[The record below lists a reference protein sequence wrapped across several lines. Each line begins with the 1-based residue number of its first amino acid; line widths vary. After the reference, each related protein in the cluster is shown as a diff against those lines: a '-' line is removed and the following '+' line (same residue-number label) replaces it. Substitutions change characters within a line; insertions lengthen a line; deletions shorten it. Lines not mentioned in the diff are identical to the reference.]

1 MCQNLEASTAIISG
15 ESEVVEGNRTKSEEP
30 ELEVR
35 LCMSIASTFLH
46 WCSEYAINLQC
57 FGQKLENLVA
67 LGTKC
72 LISKRAGPQTIGQIY
87 MGSIRYI

>member
-35 LCMSIASTFLH
+35 LCMSIAPTFLH
-46 WCSEYAINLQC
+46 WCSEYVISVPFLQF
-57 FGQKLENLVA
+57 FGQKLENLIA

-72 LISKRAGPQTIGQIY
+72 LISKRAGPQTDIY
-87 MGSIRYI
+87 GFY

>member
-35 LCMSIASTFLH
+35 LCMSTAPTFLH
-46 WCSEYAINLQC
+46 WCSEYVISVPVLQC

-67 LGTKC
+67 LGQMFN
-72 LISKRAGPQTIGQIY
+72 IEAGRSADNRADIY
-87 MGSIRYI
+87 GFY